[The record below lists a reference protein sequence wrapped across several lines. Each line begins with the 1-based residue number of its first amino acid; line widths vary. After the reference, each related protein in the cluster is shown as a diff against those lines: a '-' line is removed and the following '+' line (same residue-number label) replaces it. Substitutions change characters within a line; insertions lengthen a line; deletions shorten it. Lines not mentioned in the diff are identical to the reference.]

1 MTRMNATMFGTMA
14 PLVLISAVAGPPH
27 RFARQAADSVELGVA
42 LTVAVARDE
51 VPAGDVELE
60 FIEAATRE
68 PVVLYI
74 VEAPAGEQTFQVTLP
89 VFDSRSGWFASA
101 RSPGWWSSTAYI
113 PADERAVSLTLVP
126 EGLVRF
132 AVDGI
137 DRKVDRLETG
147 DVWISGR
154 VGEGGVHL
162 EPGTYG
168 GPCLVDS
175 KPHRREVLI
184 VCPFARDETVDLRVR
199 LGPFLPLVRSE
210 VPIAADTDLGSI
222 GPVRGPP

>member
-1 MTRMNATMFGTMA
+1 MKATMFGA
-14 PLVLISAVAGPPH
+14 LALLVLTSAVAGPPH
-27 RFARQAADSVELGVA
+27 RFARQAADSVEL
-42 LTVAVARDE
+42 TVGLSAAATRDE
-51 VPAGDVELE
+51 APAGEVELE
-60 FIEAATRE
+60 FIEAGTRE

-74 VEAPAGEQTFQVTLP
+74 VEAPAGQQTFQVTLP
-89 VFDSRSGWFASA
+89 VFDSRSGWWALA

-113 PADERAVSLTLVP
+113 APDERAVSLTLVP

-132 AVDGI
+132 AVEGI
-137 DRKVDRLETG
+137 DRGVDRLETG

-154 VGEGGVHL
+154 VGDRGVHL
-162 EPGTYG
+162 EPGIYG
-168 GPCLVDS
+168 GPCSVDS

-210 VPIAADTDLGSI
+210 VPISADTDLGLI
-222 GPVRGPP
+222 GPVRGPR